1 MPPFTIR
8 SVFSLLFNH
17 SEEAMAIH
25 ILIMKTVMT
34 KTEMKM
40 TKTEIIIILE
50 QLSMVHHRKYP
61 LFYLLPL
68 PWGQGH
74 TKCSS
79 VPST

>member
-1 MPPFTIR
+1 ML
-8 SVFSLLFNH
+8 SLSDNTQADVD
-17 SEEAMAIH
+17 EAFGSTSSYLDDLVNIDNSY
-25 ILIMKTVMT
+25 L
-34 KTEMKM
+34 E
-40 TKTEIIIILE
+40 LE
-50 QLSMVHHRKYP
+50 QQSMVHHRKYP